1 MRSRAGPTVVPMP
14 DHAPA
19 SSLPVQER
27 LRRRARQIS
36 RIRRRVAA
44 LALVTFALAF
54 GVIAHDGSMGATT
67 PSSTQVAADS
77 SIDSSSNGSGSS
89 SGTSPMTT
97 QQS

>member
-1 MRSRAGPTVVPMP
+1 MP

-19 SSLPVQER
+19 SSLAVQER

-36 RIRRRVAA
+36 RIRKRVAA

-54 GVIAHDGSMGATT
+54 GVIARDGSMGATT
-67 PSSTQVAADS
+67 ASSTQVAG
-77 SIDSSSNGSGSS
+77 DSSSDSSASGSS
-89 SGTSPMTT
+89 SSSSTTSRTT